1 MDDHHQPFPG
11 SSTQSGTH
19 SAAEVLLRSLK
30 ANGIDYLLANPGTDF
45 APLIEGLAH
54 SKNKGA
60 DIPIPMV
67 IPHENCAVA
76 MAHGYYMVSGKPQAV
91 MVHTNVGT
99 ANTLNC
105 LADACRDNVP
115 ILLMAGR
122 NPITEQGVLGSRN
135 GPIHWGQEM
144 FDQAGMLREFVK
156 WDYEMRLPIQADE
169 LVPRALEVMMSSPRG
184 SAYLTLPREAL
195 GGAVPPSNRPMTPRA
210 HPSAPHPD
218 PAAIEV
224 LADLIAK
231 AERPLIITAASG
243 RFVGGTE
250 ALARVTERF
259 ALPVISFNA
268 RFVCLP
274 SSHPMHLGY
283 QPRPLLSEADLVIA
297 LDTDVPWYPSQESPP
312 PGCRVVHIGDDPAF
326 SRYPMRG
333 FPCDLS
339 ITAETVAALNAL
351 EAALAA
357 KGVDKDAKLATR
369 RQKLGE
375 RWKAMR
381 AAWKATA
388 EKAAAQPT
396 IKIEYLNKCLGD
408 AIGPDAVIVNEYW
421 TRPEFCPREK
431 PATLFG
437 SSPAGGLG
445 WALGAA
451 LGAKLAQP
459 EKFVVATVG
468 DGAYMFANP
477 TACHWVGEAHKLP
490 TLTVINNNLVYN
502 AVRRATLAMYEKGV
516 AQAENDAHTLADLT
530 PAPAYEKLVEASGGH
545 GERVDL
551 PADLPAALA
560 RAVKV
565 VREEKRQAV
574 VNVMV
579 TL

>member
-1 MDDHHQPFPG
+1 MDDSAFPAA
-11 SSTQSGTH
+11 TQQGAD
-19 SAAEVLLRSLK
+19 SAAEVLLKSMK
-30 ANGIDYLLANPGTDF
+30 VNGIDYMFVNPGTDF
-45 APLIEGLAH
+45 APLIEGLAA
-54 SKNKGA
+54 SKRKGA
-60 DIPIPMV
+60 VIPNLMV

-76 MAHGYYMVSGKPQAV
+76 MAHGFYMVSGQPQAV

-105 LADACRDNVP
+105 LADACRENVP
-115 ILLMAGR
+115 ILMMAGR
-122 NPITEQGVLGSRN
+122 NPITEHGVLGSRN

-156 WDYEMRLPIQADE
+156 WDYEMRMPLQAQD
-169 LVPRALEVMMSSPRG
+169 LVPRALEVMMSQPRG

-195 GGAVPPSNRPMTPRA
+195 GGGVPASNQPLTPRA

-218 PAAIEV
+218 PAAIAT
-224 LADLIAK
+224 LAGMIAK

-243 RFVGGTE
+243 RTAAGME
-250 ALARVTERF
+250 ALARVTDRF
-259 ALPVISFNA
+259 AIPVISFNA
-268 RFVCLP
+268 RYVCLP
-274 SSHPMHLGY
+274 TSHPMNQGST
-283 QPRPLLSEADLVIA
+283 PRPLLTEADLVIV

-312 PGCRVVHIGDDPAF
+312 PGCRVVHISDDPAF
-326 SRYPMRG
+326 SRYPMRS

-339 ITAETVAALNAL
+339 ITADTVPALNAI
-351 EAALAA
+351 EAALVE
-357 KGVDKDAKLATR
+357 KGADKDAKIGPR
-369 RQKLGE
+369 RQRLVE
-375 RWKAMR
+375 RHKAMR
-381 AAWKATA
+381 AQSKAVV

-396 IKIEYLNKCLGD
+396 IKLEYLNHCLGE

-421 TRPEFCPREK
+421 TRTEFCPREK
-431 PATLFG
+431 PATLYG

-445 WALGAA
+445 WAVGAA

-459 EKFVVATVG
+459 EKLVVATVG

-490 TLTVINNNLVYN
+490 ILTVINNNQVYN
-502 AVRRATLAMYEKGV
+502 AVRRATLAMYEKGL
-516 AQAENDAHTLADLT
+516 AQAENDAHTLADLQPS
-530 PAPAYEKLVEASGGH
+530 PAFEKLIEASGGY
-545 GERVDL
+545 GERVEK

-565 VREEKRQAV
+565 VREEKRQALL
-574 VNVMV
+574 NVIV